1 MSIKEESTI
10 TNEDI
15 IEKKMEEKVIRTKH
29 LNFEKKAERKRPH
42 PFWKRK
48 YSKRGRTGHK
58 KQDKRMIIDRKA
70 KEIQDIE
77 YENFIYIKET
87 EKNAKKNDLLSE
99 K

>member
-1 MSIKEESTI
+1 
-10 TNEDI
+10 
-15 IEKKMEEKVIRTKH
+15 
-29 LNFEKKAERKRPH
+29 
-42 PFWKRK
+42 
-48 YSKRGRTGHK
+48 
-58 KQDKRMIIDRKA
+58 MIIDRKA